1 MHLDVPTLMTMES
14 FVAAC
19 AGIVLLVAWSQ
30 NRQASALALWGFAN
44 IVAAGGIFCMML
56 AMASHR
62 PLASAFGGSM
72 LVLAP
77 GLMWMSARALDAKP
91 TPLVFALLGT
101 LIVGL
106 ANDIPGVRN
115 VTGSFGL
122 AVGSAYL
129 FAAAFAL
136 WRSRNER
143 LTARWPMIIFTTVHA
158 AVLMI
163 GAHST
168 LLGPTSQYEVPS
180 LMTLFGVIHFESIVF
195 ALGSAVFILALIRE
209 RSEAASKV
217 AAQVDPLTGI
227 ANRAAFFESAERVLE
242 RCRRADAPVS
252 VLMFDLD
259 RFKVVNDT
267 HGHAVGDAVIR
278 KFCEVGAKALRP
290 NDVFGR
296 LGGEEFAVVLPG
308 SSIEAA
314 YVRADRIR
322 SSFAESCS
330 SLGGRR
336 VNATVSCGVSMSA
349 TGEEPLSALLEFSDI
364 ALYRAKSEGRN
375 RVRRADQPRPQNQAS
390 PVLRVA

>member
-1 MHLDVPTLMTMES
+1 
-14 FVAAC
+14 
-19 AGIVLLVAWSQ
+19 
-30 NRQASALALWGFAN
+30 
-44 IVAAGGIFCMML
+44 
-56 AMASHR
+56 
-62 PLASAFGGSM
+62 
-72 LVLAP
+72 
-77 GLMWMSARALDAKP
+77 
-91 TPLVFALLGT
+91 
-101 LIVGL
+101 
-106 ANDIPGVRN
+106 
-115 VTGSFGL
+115 
-122 AVGSAYL
+122 
-129 FAAAFAL
+129 
-136 WRSRNER
+136 
-143 LTARWPMIIFTTVHA
+143 MIIFTAVHA
-158 AVLMI
+158 AVLLI

-180 LMTLFGVIHFESIVF
+180 LMTLFGVIHFESIVV

-242 RCRRADAPVS
+242 RCRRAGAPVS

-308 SSIEAA
+308 SSIQAA

-330 SLGGRR
+330 FLGGHR

-349 TGEEPLSALLEFSDI
+349 TGEDPLSALLEFSDI

-375 RVRRADQPRPQNQAS
+375 RVRRADQPKSQDQAS